1 MVKQK
6 RKEKVGKWDV
16 PIPKVKPI
24 PEDEIFKVIRSGK
37 RQSMNSTRYSIV
49 IIAQRSNG
57 NVWLPKFALLVKR
70 SHEKIPSMNASFALA
85 VCDLRR

>member
-24 PEDEIFKVIRSGK
+24 AEDEIFKVIRSGK
-37 RQSMNSTRYSIV
+37 RQSMSIAFNL
-49 IIAQRSNG
+49 ITY
-57 NVWLPKFALLVKR
+57 
-70 SHEKIPSMNASFALA
+70 
-85 VCDLRR
+85 